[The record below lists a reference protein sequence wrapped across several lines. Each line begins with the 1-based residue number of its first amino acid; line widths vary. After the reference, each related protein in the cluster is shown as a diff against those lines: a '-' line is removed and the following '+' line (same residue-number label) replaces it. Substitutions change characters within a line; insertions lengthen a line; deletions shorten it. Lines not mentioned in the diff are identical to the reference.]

1 MEMKDS
7 GCHIVNEKLVEEAK
21 AGISNR
27 AELYYLS
34 ELFKLLS
41 DPTRMKLVLALSC
54 GEMCVCDLGAA
65 LGMTKSAISH
75 QLKTMKQCSVV
86 KSRREGKNVFYS
98 LHDQHMTD
106 IIALAACHAGHV
118 RPVSE
123 EG

>member
-27 AELYYLS
+27 AELDYLS

-41 DPTRMKLVLALSC
+41 DHTRMKLVLALSC

-75 QLKTMKQCSVV
+75 QLKTMKQCCVV
-86 KSRREGKNVFYS
+86 KSRREGKYVFYS

>member
-1 MEMKDS
+1 
-7 GCHIVNEKLVEEAK
+7 
-21 AGISNR
+21 
-27 AELYYLS
+27 
-34 ELFKLLS
+34 
-41 DPTRMKLVLALSC
+41 
-54 GEMCVCDLGAA
+54 MCVCDLGAA

>member
-27 AELYYLS
+27 AELDYLS

-54 GEMCVCDLGAA
+54 GEMCV
-65 LGMTKSAISH
+65 
-75 QLKTMKQCSVV
+75 
-86 KSRREGKNVFYS
+86 
-98 LHDQHMTD
+98 
-106 IIALAACHAGHV
+106 
-118 RPVSE
+118 
-123 EG
+123 

>member
-27 AELYYLS
+27 AELDYLS

-86 KSRREGKNVFYS
+86 KSRREGKTVFYS

>member
-27 AELYYLS
+27 AELDYLS

-86 KSRREGKNVFYS
+86 KSRREGKNFFYS

>member
-1 MEMKDS
+1 MEMKGS

-27 AELYYLS
+27 AELDYLS

-86 KSRREGKNVFYS
+86 KSRREGINVFYS

>member
-27 AELYYLS
+27 AELDYLS

-41 DPTRMKLVLALSC
+41 DPTRMKLV
-54 GEMCVCDLGAA
+54 LGAA

>member
-27 AELYYLS
+27 AELDYLS

-86 KSRREGKNVFYS
+86 KSRREGKNGFYS

>member
-27 AELYYLS
+27 AELDYLS

-86 KSRREGKNVFYS
+86 KSRREVKNVFYS

>member
-27 AELYYLS
+27 AELDYLS

-86 KSRREGKNVFYS
+86 KSRREGKMFFTVFTTS
-98 LHDQHMTD
+98 
-106 IIALAACHAGHV
+106 I
-118 RPVSE
+118 
-123 EG
+123 

>member
-27 AELYYLS
+27 AELDYLS

-75 QLKTMKQCSVV
+75 QLKTMKQCRVV

>member
-27 AELYYLS
+27 AELDYLS

-86 KSRREGKNVFYS
+86 MSRREGKNVFYS

>member
-27 AELYYLS
+27 AELDYLS

-54 GEMCVCDLGAA
+54 GEMCVCDLGLDSWHDKVCNFTSVENHEAV
-65 LGMTKSAISH
+65 
-75 QLKTMKQCSVV
+75 QC
-86 KSRREGKNVFYS
+86 G
-98 LHDQHMTD
+98 
-106 IIALAACHAGHV
+106 
-118 RPVSE
+118 
-123 EG
+123 